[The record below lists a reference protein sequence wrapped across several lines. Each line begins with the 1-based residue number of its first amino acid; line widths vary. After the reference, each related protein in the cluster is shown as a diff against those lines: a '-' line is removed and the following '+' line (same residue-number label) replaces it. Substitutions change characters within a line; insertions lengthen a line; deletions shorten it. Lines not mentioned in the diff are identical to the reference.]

1 MAFILIVED
10 DEVLLGLLSS
20 LLRREGHEVREAAS
34 AVAALEILEADKDRC
49 DLVLTDF
56 EMKPMNGLQM
66 VNRIV
71 QRSPN
76 MKILFMSA
84 YPNVAAAVEERFG
97 PGLLLLKP
105 FPAQELNRRINKTLA
120 AKPRRARYSAASV
133 AVASG

>member
-1 MAFILIVED
+1 MAFILVVED

-20 LLRREGHEVREAAS
+20 LLQREGHEVRTAGS
-34 AVAALEILEADKDRC
+34 AVAALEILEAEKDRC

-56 EMKPMNGLQM
+56 EMKPMNGLQL

-84 YPNVAAAVEERFG
+84 YPTVAHAIVERFG
-97 PGLLLLKP
+97 AESLLIKP
-105 FPAQELNRRINKTLA
+105 FPAQELTRKIKKVLS
-120 AKPRRARYSAASV
+120 P
-133 AVASG
+133 

>member
-34 AVAALEILEADKDRC
+34 ALTALEILEVEKDRC

-56 EMKPMNGLQM
+56 AMKPMNGLQL

-71 QRSPN
+71 QKSPT

-84 YPNVAAAVEERFG
+84 YPNVARAIEERFG
-97 PGLLLLKP
+97 SESLLLKP
-105 FPAQELNRRINKTLA
+105 FPAQELLRKIKKVLTP
-120 AKPRRARYSAASV
+120 KVRRARSSAAGS
-133 AVASG
+133 A

>member
-20 LLRREGHEVREAAS
+20 MLRREGHEVREATS
-34 AVAALEILEADKDRC
+34 ALIALDILETEKDRC

-56 EMKPMNGLQM
+56 QMKPMNGLQL

-71 QRSPN
+71 QKSPT

-84 YPNVAAAVEERFG
+84 YPNVAPAIEERFG
-97 PGLLLLKP
+97 SEALLLKP
-105 FPAQELNRRINKTLA
+105 FPAQELSRKIKKVLAPKT
-120 AKPRRARYSAASV
+120 RRARTFSAGS
-133 AVASG
+133 SLIQ

>member
-1 MAFILIVED
+1 MAYILVVED
-10 DEVLLGLLSS
+10 DDVLRGLLSS
-20 LLRREGHEVREAAS
+20 LLRREGHEVREAGS

-56 EMKPMNGLQM
+56 EMKPMNGLQL

-84 YPNVAAAVEERFG
+84 YPSVAGAIEERFG
-97 PGLLLLKP
+97 PGYLLLKP
-105 FPAQELNRRINKTLA
+105 FPAQELSRKIKKALA
-120 AKPRRARYSAASV
+120 TKPRKARASAA
-133 AVASG
+133 

>member
-20 LLRREGHEVREAAS
+20 FLRREGHEVREATS
-34 AVAALEILEADKDRC
+34 AAAALEVLEAEKERC

-56 EMKPMNGLQM
+56 EMKPMNGLQL
-66 VNRIV
+66 VNRVV

-84 YPNVAAAVEERFG
+84 YPSVANAIEERFG
-97 PGLLLLKP
+97 PGNLLLKP
-105 FPAQELNRRINKTLA
+105 FPAQELSRKIKRTLA
-120 AKPRRARYSAASV
+120 NKPRRARYRAMSA
-133 AVASG
+133 